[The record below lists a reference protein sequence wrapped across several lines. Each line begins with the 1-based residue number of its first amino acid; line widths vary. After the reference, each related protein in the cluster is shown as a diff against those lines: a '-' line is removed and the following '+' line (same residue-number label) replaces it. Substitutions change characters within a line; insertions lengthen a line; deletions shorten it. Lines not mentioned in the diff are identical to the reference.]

1 MLNFTQSVS
10 DVSRTNQIKIEDSP
24 DEVAECFYQYL
35 HNKGKGIEHFIL
47 DSTWRSNTNDGDAN
61 QYRTRDQ
68 YIKEQVKQRLA
79 LYKDGQETAE
89 PQYFVAY
96 SNGQTHV
103 YFLSPNKEN
112 STWKSLYCGSETG
125 HRQRILNLLFK
136 FHIISQSL
144 SSDAISGFEEVILP
158 HTKELGKKND
168 TLYVWGLMVKINF
181 NRHQVL
187 TMHLQKRFQ
196 TFSPKDNFRTLDGEG
211 LGEIQIY
218 NKKKYYL
225 NSKHNSRKKNKIVF
239 MHFGKDDE
247 GYENFKKTQL
257 YYYQL
262 LMSELEKFLQECHI
276 NFSRLDFQ
284 ANCYLDHAFI
294 TDEHLEKAESR
305 DSLVIINNTG
315 FDLRDIDLL
324 FLKNY
329 FKFQGVSDITF
340 YKQGKTISE
349 YYSVEMDDETEACWQ
364 IIEVFP
370 WNEIKPEQ
378 SHNYL
383 VFNRELDEDSGSMAY
398 QGNDGFWYCSTDA
411 HEDLRM
417 DFYSQ
422 FKRRFSYLAAGVFYS
437 MQGINV
443 KGFIAVVNDKKK
455 NRSGDTPI
463 LTYLEEK
470 INLDDFRQ
478 DCGAYANGQYL
489 GIDDSIVLY
498 VGNQANTQSLEKFFE
513 KHKIKISPE
522 FQRVLIEISIKSWIR
537 AALTNPRLGLPI
549 NNMAFPEK
557 RFYTIF
563 VRSRKNGNVQ
573 AVAVDFLYKSGY
585 IYINGVIRDLDTIEK
600 KFPFLRRR
608 KYKSEEILVNDQEM
622 YVDETC
628 QSRISCYTNDFF
640 TPTLIG
646 RHGILEEIAMGTLEI
661 GRKTRRENS
670 SRLLPLVTYYS
681 GETIPMN
688 RIRDMICFD
697 TEKKDFIQY
706 YVPPKSGLNQSV
718 KNGFRV
724 YHLIGYQN
732 SEAMTTQELIEHPL
746 VALHFNTLTQNILK
760 ISENSQSSLL
770 QKVAKVLIEN

>member
-1 MLNFTQSVS
+1 MLNFTQSLS

-24 DEVAECFYQYL
+24 DEVAECFYRYL
-35 HNKGKGIEHFIL
+35 HDKSKGIEHFIL
-47 DSTWRSNTNDGDAN
+47 DSSWRSDKDDGGAN

-79 LYKDGQETAE
+79 SYKDGQETAE

-112 STWKSLYCGSETG
+112 STWKSLYCGNEPG

-136 FHIISQSL
+136 FHILSQSM

-181 NRHQVL
+181 SRHQVL

-196 TFSPKDNFRTLDGEG
+196 TFSPKENFRILDGEA

-225 NSKHNSRKKNKIVF
+225 NSKHDSRKKNKIVF
-239 MHFGKDDE
+239 MHFGKDE
-247 GYENFKKTQL
+247 EKFKKTQL
-257 YYYQL
+257 YYYQR
-262 LMSELEKFLQECHI
+262 LMSELEKFLKECQI

-294 TDEHLEKAESR
+294 TDEHLGKAESLN
-305 DSLVIINNTG
+305 SLVIINNTG
-315 FDLRDIDLL
+315 SDLRNNDRL
-324 FLKNY
+324 FLKNFFQY
-329 FKFQGVSDITF
+329 QGVSDITF

-349 YYSVEMDDETEACWQ
+349 YHPVEMDDETEACWQ
-364 IIEVFP
+364 IKEVLP
-370 WNEIKPEQ
+370 WDEIKPEQ
-378 SHNYL
+378 AHNYL
-383 VFNRELDEDSGSMAY
+383 VFNRELDEDSRSMAY
-398 QGNDGFWYCSTDA
+398 QGNDGFWYCSTDTRD
-411 HEDLRM
+411 DLRM

-443 KGFIAVVNDKKK
+443 KSFITVVDDKKK
-455 NRSGDTPI
+455 NTNGDTAI
-463 LTYLEEK
+463 LTYPEEK
-470 INLDDFRQ
+470 INLDDLRQ
-478 DCGAYANGQYL
+478 DCGAYAHGQYL
-489 GIDDSIVLY
+489 SIDDNIVLY
-498 VGNQANTQSLEKFFE
+498 VANQANKQSLVKFLD

-537 AALTNPRLGLPI
+537 AALADPGIGLPI
-549 NNMAFPEK
+549 NNMAFQEK
-557 RFYTIF
+557 HFYTIF
-563 VRSRKNGNVQ
+563 VRSPKNGNVQ

-608 KYKSEEILVNDQEM
+608 KYKSEEILVNDQEL
-622 YVDETC
+622 YVDESC

-661 GRKTRRENS
+661 GRKTRGENS

-681 GETIPMN
+681 GEIIPMN

-697 TEKKDFIQY
+697 TKNKEFIQY

-724 YHLIGYQN
+724 YHLIGYQY
-732 SEAMTTQELIEHPL
+732 SEPMTTQELIEHPL

-770 QKVAKVLIEN
+770 QKVAKVLVEN